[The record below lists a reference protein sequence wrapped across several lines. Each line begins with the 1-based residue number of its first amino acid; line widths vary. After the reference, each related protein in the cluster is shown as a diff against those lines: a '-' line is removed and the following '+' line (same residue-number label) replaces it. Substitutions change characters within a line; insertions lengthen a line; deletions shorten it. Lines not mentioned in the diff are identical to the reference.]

1 MADKMSNFKKAAE
14 EWFWMTLASLA
25 PIFLIWLFFIFKEH
39 WIGFKFFIINI
50 FLDGPVFAYV
60 STLLAPFLF
69 IAAKKLSGRF
79 KDDISLGGL
88 SLFFAVIITVVSIM
102 LFYQKQ
108 DDTYLSREANYKN
121 SMIVSKIPKDSL
133 ENIIKDIEIELKKNQ
148 IVEIDVKGWL
158 SIFCYI
164 MSLSLYFY
172 SLYILQKE
180 RTPRDPA
187 ESSRNNAKNLSQ
199 NVTKVFGE

>member
-1 MADKMSNFKKAAE
+1 MADKISNLKKAAE
-14 EWFWMTLASLA
+14 EWFWMTLASLS
-25 PIFLIWLFFIFKEH
+25 PILLIWLFFIFKEN
-39 WIGFKFFIINI
+39 WIGFKFFITNI

-88 SLFFAVIITVVSIM
+88 SLLFAVMVTVVSIM

-108 DDTYLSREANYKN
+108 DSMYLSRETNYQNSVIVKN
-121 SMIVSKIPKDSL
+121 IPQDYL
-133 ENIIKDIEIELKKNQ
+133 DNILKNIEFNGESRS
-148 IVEIDVKGWL
+148 EIDFKGWL
-158 SIFCYI
+158 SILCYI
-164 MSLSLYFY
+164 MSLSLYLY

-180 RTPRDPA
+180 RAPTDPA
-187 ESSRNNAKNLSQ
+187 ALSRENAKTLSQ
-199 NVTKVFGE
+199 NVTEVFGE